1 MKKCVSYCFVFVV
14 TDAKIATIFEY
25 PNKFLLLSKNLCSGS
40 LKIAI
45 QHPKISVRY
54 LKISVLKIAVH
65 SLKIAGLKIIAR
77 VCVYVCAWVR
87 GCAPHFAE
95 VSKMAQDAHGA
106 GTQAPERPPKREH
119 HHRTQATGATTTRA
133 GAPAHAHPIRKRK
146 LKNNSK

>member
-54 LKISVLKIAVH
+54 LKISVLKISVD

-77 VCVYVCAWVR
+77 VCVCACMYVR
-87 GCAPHFAE
+87 SHFAE
-95 VSKMAQDAHGA
+95 VSKIAQDATRAGA
-106 GTQAPERPPKREH
+106 QAPGRPPKREQ
-119 HHRTQATGATTTRA
+119 HHRTQATEA
-133 GAPAHAHPIRKRK
+133 GAMERSDQSDHRKPR
-146 LKNNSK
+146 STSAPSARV